1 MVNDVAT
8 PPASQYAPERC
19 VVVAA
24 PMTSGRR
31 GKTQG
36 ERVDRMPA
44 SSPAPM
50 LVIGTIQ
57 LAEVSSNRL
66 ITAGSVAPVMRPVSL
81 AP

>member
-1 MVNDVAT
+1 MVNDAAT

-24 PMTSGRR
+24 LMTSGRR

-66 ITAGSVAPVMRPVSL
+66 ITVGSVAPVMRPVSL